1 MEPIL
6 EVEEGPELVSS
17 LFDKQVLDYRQW
29 ELAAAELRVHVP
41 IINDESPFI
50 CARLWHKKP
59 PADPMGLAGHNAA
72 LFLKLFYFFTH
83 GLFPKANC
91 TNGLVSLRLSIRNW
105 LQDTNPIGTPFV
117 HVFFNLRPMI
127 TSFLE
132 HGIFEP
138 VVNPIPILLAM
149 WMFSIRLNHRTH
161 TPIPRPENGNWI
173 T

>member
-6 EVEEGPELVSS
+6 EVEEGAELVSG
-17 LFDKQVLDYRQW
+17 LFDKQVLDYRQR
-29 ELAAAELRVHVP
+29 ELATAELRVHVP
-41 IINDESPFI
+41 IINDKSAYI
-50 CARLWHKKP
+50 CAMLWHKKP
-59 PADPMGLAGHNAA
+59 PADRMGLAGHNPA
-72 LFLKLFYFFTH
+72 LFFDFFTH

-117 HVFFNLRPMI
+117 HFFFNLRPMI

-138 VVNPIPILLAM
+138 VVNPIPVVLAM
-149 WMFSIRLNHRTH
+149 WMFSIRLNHRTR

>member
-29 ELAAAELRVHVP
+29 ERATAELLVHIP
-41 IINDESPFI
+41 IINDESPFV
-50 CARLWHKKP
+50 CARFRHKKP
-59 PADPMGLAGHNAA
+59 PADPMGLAGHNPS
-72 LFLKLFYFFTH
+72 LFWKLFYLFMH

-105 LQDTNPIGTPFV
+105 LQDTSPIGTPFV
-117 HVFFNLRPMI
+117 HISVNFRPEI
-127 TSFLE
+127 TSFYE

-138 VVNPIPILLAM
+138 VVNPIPIIFAI

-161 TPIPRPENGNWI
+161 TPIPCPENGNWI

>member
-59 PADPMGLAGHNAA
+59 PADPMGLAGHNPA

>member
-17 LFDKQVLDYRQW
+17 LFDKQVFHYRQW
-29 ELAAAELRVHVP
+29 ELATAELCVHIP
-41 IINDESPFI
+41 IINDESPFV
-50 CARLWHKKP
+50 CARFWHKKP
-59 PADPMGLAGHNAA
+59 LADPMGLAGHNPA

-83 GLFPKANC
+83 GPFPKANC
-91 TNGLVSLRLSIRNW
+91 TNGLVSLRLSIWNW

-138 VVNPIPILLAM
+138 VVNPIPIILAM
-149 WMFSIRLNHRTH
+149 WMLSIRLNHKMH

>member
-6 EVEEGPELVSS
+6 EVEEGPELVPS
-17 LFDKQVLDYRQW
+17 LFDKQVLGYR
-29 ELAAAELRVHVP
+29 HVP
-41 IINDESPFI
+41 IINDKSPFI

-59 PADPMGLAGHNAA
+59 PADPMGLAGHYPA
-72 LFLKLFYFFTH
+72 LLLKLFSFFTS
-83 GLFPKANC
+83 GLLPKGNC
-91 TNGLVSLRLSIRNW
+91 TNALVILRLSIRNG
-105 LQDTNPIGTPFV
+105 LQDTDPIQTPFV
-117 HVFFNLRPMI
+117 HIFFNLRPMI

-132 HGIFEP
+132 HGIFER
-138 VVNPIPILLAM
+138 VVNLNPIILAM